1 MRTKDIALALGI
13 SPSTISR
20 WISKYTQYGARGLLG
35 KKSSG
40 RPKKV
45 DCDKF
50 GPKLLKILRSPA
62 TKYGFTT
69 ELWNSTRIRLVCKQE
84 LGVKFS
90 KSTLWRALK
99 NMELSYQM
107 AERRAFEADPDARD
121 EWLKKTWPRL
131 QKKAKRERAVVL
143 FEDESTLSLI
153 PMMGKTWSKI
163 GHTPIVTVTGKKGS
177 LPVMSAI
184 SLSGRLFF
192 KIPKNNVNSV
202 EFITF
207 VEQLLRDIKRKKIYL
222 ITDKGPSHTSKLT
235 KAFIEQESRIELV
248 FLPSYSPDFNP
259 DERVWGR
266 LKNTEMK
273 AHDAKSVDELRSKT
287 FKSMKSIQGKNS
299 LIKSFFRK

>member
-13 SPSTISR
+13 SPSTISH
-20 WISKYTQYGARGLLG
+20 WITKYTQYGARGLLG

-69 ELWNSTRIRLVCKQE
+69 DLWNSTRIRLVCKQE

-143 FEDESTLSLI
+143 FEDESTLSLT
-153 PMMGKTWSKI
+153 PVMGKTWSKI

-177 LPVMSAI
+177 IPVMSAI

-235 KAFIEQESRIELV
+235 KAFIAKESRIELV

-259 DERVWGR
+259 DEHVWGR
-266 LKNTEMK
+266 LKNIEMK
-273 AHDAKSVDELRSKT
+273 THDSKSVDELRSKT
-287 FKSMKSIQGKNS
+287 FKSMKSIQGKHS
-299 LIKSFFRK
+299 LVKSFFRK